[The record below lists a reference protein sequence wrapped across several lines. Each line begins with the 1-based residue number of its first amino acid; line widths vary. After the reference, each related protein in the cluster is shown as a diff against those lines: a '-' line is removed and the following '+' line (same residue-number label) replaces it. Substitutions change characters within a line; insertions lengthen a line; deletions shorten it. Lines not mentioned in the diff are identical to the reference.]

1 MLIWAQE
8 IKLRAE
14 RRMGEMLKETD
25 ITVKLGADGAKCRLN
40 TVRELW
46 EAITALLIAHH
57 HHDIREP
64 LKMPTTKTAS
74 THSAM
79 LTLLSG

>member
-1 MLIWAQE
+1 
-8 IKLRAE
+8 
-14 RRMGEMLKETD
+14 MGEMLKETD
-25 ITVKLGADGAKCRLN
+25 ITVKLGADGAKCYSFGTPLDRRLN